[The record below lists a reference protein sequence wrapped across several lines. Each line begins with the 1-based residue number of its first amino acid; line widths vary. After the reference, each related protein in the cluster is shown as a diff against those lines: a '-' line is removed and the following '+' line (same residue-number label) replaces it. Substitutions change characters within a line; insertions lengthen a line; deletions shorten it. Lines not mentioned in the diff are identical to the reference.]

1 MRISD
6 WSSDVCS
13 SDLGSI
19 LSSCGQ
25 MERRR
30 ECRKPEHILERL
42 AISPNTGDKLWL
54 GEGIRA
60 SGTRRLTEGL
70 KEEFNN
76 FKQRRI
82 IMAVISGDGVFSH
95 ACLGGSDLAK
105 SQAFS
110 DAALRPLGL
119 SNHGPFR
126 ETKLLYVTDKPEL
139 LSLKLRWQ
147 RAGKGK
153 N

>member
-1 MRISD
+1 MAAKSTRS
-6 WSSDVCS
+6 VFRCAPQHT
-13 SDLGSI
+13 GSI

-76 FKQRRI
+76 FK
-82 IMAVISGDGVFSH
+82 
-95 ACLGGSDLAK
+95 
-105 SQAFS
+105 
-110 DAALRPLGL
+110 
-119 SNHGPFR
+119 
-126 ETKLLYVTDKPEL
+126 
-139 LSLKLRWQ
+139 
-147 RAGKGK
+147 
-153 N
+153 